1 MLCFMLLIFA
11 VVVVIT
17 AANNKFILPV
27 METKSFIVLMLYVFV
42 GDMKSI
48 QLRQSS
54 KMIDV

>member
-1 MLCFMLLIFA
+1 MLLIFA